1 MPLNW
6 MDVTPLSFNTLL
18 LLERVQLRWLPG
30 WGLPQRTLATAL
42 KAHPVVAWYL
52 RHKCPEIALWVE
64 ELLAMETPVVDAAGL
79 REAELVVLRSLEDL
93 LVYAVDPAIYDAQ
106 PFLGWDDQE
115 LTGLVDFG
123 GKTVLDIG
131 AGTGRLAF
139 VAAAAGAA
147 VVFAVEPVENL
158 RRYMKEKARAH
169 ELRNFY
175 AVDGLIT
182 EIPFPNGFADIVLG
196 GHVFGDEPEAELA
209 ELERVTQVGGTLIL
223 CPASTL
229 AEVVRHA
236 FLVTHGFAW
245 AVFEEPGA
253 GPVRQYWK
261 TR

>member
-64 ELLAMETPVVDAAGL
+64 DLLAMETPVVDAAGL

-158 RRYMKEKARAH
+158 RR
-169 ELRNFY
+169 
-175 AVDGLIT
+175 
-182 EIPFPNGFADIVLG
+182 
-196 GHVFGDEPEAELA
+196 
-209 ELERVTQVGGTLIL
+209 
-223 CPASTL
+223 
-229 AEVVRHA
+229 
-236 FLVTHGFAW
+236 
-245 AVFEEPGA
+245 
-253 GPVRQYWK
+253 
-261 TR
+261 